1 MTKEATPAAVIH
13 YGGGR
18 QTTAMLV
25 LIQRGILP
33 KPDRIVIADTG
44 RENPSTWEYRDEITE
59 PLARSLGLT
68 IEIAPRSLAYVDL
81 YSHQGDLLLPVYTAT
96 GKMSAFCST
105 EWKVR
110 VVRRYLKEHDIHT
123 ATAWIGYALD
133 ERDRYKPTKEDATG
147 PWYRSFPLLDINLT
161 KRDCIQVIKDAGL
174 PLPPPSACWM
184 CPNKPNEEW
193 RYLRDNYPAAF
204 AQACALDEDVRAE
217 DVAQGHAAMMQPHAR
232 VPLREAD
239 LEAEDRKGESRQ
251 CGLGMCF
258 V

>member
-1 MTKEATPAAVIH
+1 MDKTTAPATVMN

-18 QTTAMLV
+18 QTTAMLILV
-25 LIQRGILP
+25 QRGILP
-33 KPDRIVIADTG
+33 RPDRIVIADTG
-44 RENPSTWEYRDEITE
+44 RENPSTWEYREEITE
-59 PLARSLGLT
+59 PLAQSLGMT

-96 GKMSAFCST
+96 GKLPAFCST
-105 EWKVR
+105 EWKQR
-110 VVRRYLKEHDIHT
+110 VVRRYLKERGIHS

-133 ERDRYKPTKEDATG
+133 ERDRYKPTKEDASG
-147 PWYRSFPLLDINLT
+147 PWYRSFPLLDLNLT
-161 KRDCIQVIKDAGL
+161 KRDCIQIVKDAGL

-193 RYLRDNYPAAF
+193 RYLRDNYPPAF
-204 AQACALDEDVRAE
+204 AQACDLDDEVRAE
-217 DVAQGHAAMMQPHAR
+217 DQAQGHAGVWLHHSR
-232 VPLREAD
+232 TPLRSAD
-239 LEAEDRKGESRQ
+239 LDADDRKGESRQ